1 MANKTTRKIKPVA
14 YKSAIRTVESYKKL
28 RSKNVLMQS
37 ETIEQFERDISRF
50 ITKKGEIRKR
60 ISKKNL
66 EKFNEIVSEF
76 KKSKF
81 STISGLRKSTKKA
94 EHTFTER
101 HAGATTLDAKSVREM
116 MTIANRNKVK
126 IDSGT
131 VVELALDNKI
141 KNQVTNTEFMNIFTE
156 YIERKDKLVPIEARS
171 SLSEDDTVKNVKKIV
186 NMYSS
191 LNDREKNT
199 FIHDIQND
207 YSIKELEQK
216 YKKTKTSVSFKKGK
230 LTVRKTTSSGILY

>member
-1 MANKTTRKIKPVA
+1 MANKTTRKIKTVA

-66 EKFNEIVSEF
+66 EKFNEIVTEF

-156 YIERKDKLVPIEARS
+156 YIERKDKLVPSEARRRV
-171 SLSEDDTVKNVKKIV
+171 SEDDTVRNVEKII

-191 LNDREKNT
+191 LNDREKNS
-199 FIHDIQND
+199 FIHDIQSD
-207 YSIKELEQK
+207 YSIKQLEQK

-230 LTVRKTTSSGILY
+230 LTIRKTTSSGILY